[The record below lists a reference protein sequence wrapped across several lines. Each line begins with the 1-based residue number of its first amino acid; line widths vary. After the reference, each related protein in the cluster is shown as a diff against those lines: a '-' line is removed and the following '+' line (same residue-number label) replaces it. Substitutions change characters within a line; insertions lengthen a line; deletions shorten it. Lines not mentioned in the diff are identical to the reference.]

1 MRIDFSY
8 KKHANRFMK
17 PMALGMPPLTEFVYC
32 IEKKKAL
39 ILEYFY
45 KMLT

>member
-8 KKHANRFMK
+8 KKKHANRFMK

-32 IEKKKAL
+32 IEKKKL
-39 ILEYFY
+39 
-45 KMLT
+45 